1 MKLKGDY
8 FVSYLVLKERKKRH
22 EITAIG
28 NARVNIESEPETF
41 YDELL
46 EYLENDEFLKPDES
60 ICIVGINKL

>member
-1 MKLKGDY
+1 MKLKGEY
-8 FVSYLVLKERKKRH
+8 FVSFLVLKKRNKRN
-22 EITAIG
+22 EITSIG

-46 EYLENDEFLKPDES
+46 EHLENDEFLKPDES